1 MQQAAN
7 IEFRE
12 KCFTLKLVSAGEET
26 AGFELSDS
34 VENNRLTCSVS
45 KMCSNNRGAEQVN
58 PDTIEVSDGWSNS
71 VENNR
76 LTCSV
81 SKMCSNNRWAEQ
93 VNSDT
98 FEVSDGWDEEPFAA
112 DKASAGKGTS
122 VVECLIPACW
132 DDFEA
137 IAAAQPNA
145 DDSDYQDWFAE
156 FIEAY
161 DALEAMIWLYAEGC
175 DETRLGR

>member
-45 KMCSNNRGAEQVN
+45 KMCSNNR
-58 PDTIEVSDGWSNS
+58 
-71 VENNR
+71 
-76 LTCSV
+76 
-81 SKMCSNNRWAEQ
+81 WAEQ

-98 FEVSDGWDEEPFAA
+98 FEVSDGWDEEPFA
-112 DKASAGKGTS
+112 
-122 VVECLIPACW
+122 
-132 DDFEA
+132 
-137 IAAAQPNA
+137 
-145 DDSDYQDWFAE
+145 
-156 FIEAY
+156 
-161 DALEAMIWLYAEGC
+161 
-175 DETRLGR
+175 

>member
-1 MQQAAN
+1 MQQAEK

-12 KCFTLKLVSAGEET
+12 KRFSLKLVSAGEET

-45 KMCSNNRGAEQVN
+45 EMCSNNRWAEQVN
-58 PDTIEVSDGWSNS
+58 PDTIEVSDGW
-71 VENNR
+71 
-76 LTCSV
+76 
-81 SKMCSNNRWAEQ
+81 
-93 VNSDT
+93 
-98 FEVSDGWDEEPFAA
+98 DEESFAA
-112 DKASAGKGTS
+112 DNASAGKGTS

-132 DDFEA
+132 ADFEA

-145 DDSDYQDWFAE
+145 HDPDYQDWFAE

-161 DALEAMIWLYAEGC
+161 DALEAMVWLYAEGC